1 VSDRALDKIATL
13 VRSLELTD
21 EYLQG
26 SDEVVDRL
34 RRIKVTLGELPAAEP
49 WLKSWL
55 DREHVKA
62 AMLFTAAKTNYRK
75 WYGTPNGAA
84 QAARD
89 SAITRFNEWRDSTL
103 DRIKAY
109 ESSERTEAVVT
120 PWHARAQAFFD
131 GPSAP
136 GT

>member
-1 VSDRALDKIATL
+1 MSDWALDKVATL

-21 EYLQG
+21 EYLTG

-34 RRIKVTLGELPAAEP
+34 QRIKVTLRGLPSSEP

-75 WYGTPNGAA
+75 WYGTPNTAA

-89 SAITRFNEWRDSTL
+89 SAIARFNEWRDSTL
-103 DRIKAY
+103 EHIAAY
-109 ESSERTEAVVT
+109 ESSERSEAVVR
-120 PWHARAQAFFD
+120 PWLARAQAFFAS
-131 GPSAP
+131 PSAP

>member
-1 VSDRALDKIATL
+1 MSDWALDKVATL
-13 VRSLELTD
+13 IRSLELTD
-21 EYLQG
+21 ECLTG

-34 RRIKVTLGELPAAEP
+34 QRIKLTLGELPSSEP

-62 AMLFTAAKTNYRK
+62 ALLFTAAKTSYRK
-75 WYGTPNGAA
+75 RYGTPNFAA

-89 SAITRFNEWRDSTL
+89 NAISRFNEWRDETL
-103 DRIKAY
+103 THVGEYRRSDRTADTVQTWY
-109 ESSERTEAVVT
+109 
-120 PWHARAQAFFD
+120 ARAQAFLND
-131 GPSAP
+131 PSKP